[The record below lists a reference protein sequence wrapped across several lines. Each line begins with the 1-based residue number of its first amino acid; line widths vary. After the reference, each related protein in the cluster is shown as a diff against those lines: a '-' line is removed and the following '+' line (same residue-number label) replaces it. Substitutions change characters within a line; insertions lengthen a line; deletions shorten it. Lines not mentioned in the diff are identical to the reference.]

1 MLGACAGLFRDEPP
15 ATELMAALA
24 PFGGGL
30 GSSGRLC
37 GILPGALAVLGFTL
51 GKTGVKTRDHR
62 LLWKLSYAMVRRFD
76 EICAEFG
83 GVNCADIAR
92 IDWKDRA
99 AVKIFYRGGPDS
111 TRPNCVRVIRA
122 TVLALHDLVSEHFPD
137 QKNEDQDNA
146 S

>member
-1 MLGACAGLFRDEPP
+1 
-15 ATELMAALA
+15 
-24 PFGGGL
+24 
-30 GSSGRLC
+30 
-37 GILPGALAVLGFTL
+37 
-51 GKTGVKTRDHR
+51 
-62 LLWKLSYAMVRRFD
+62 MVRRFD

-122 TVLALHDLVSEHFPD
+122 TVLALHDLVSEHFPE
-137 QKNEDQDNA
+137 QKNEDQGNA